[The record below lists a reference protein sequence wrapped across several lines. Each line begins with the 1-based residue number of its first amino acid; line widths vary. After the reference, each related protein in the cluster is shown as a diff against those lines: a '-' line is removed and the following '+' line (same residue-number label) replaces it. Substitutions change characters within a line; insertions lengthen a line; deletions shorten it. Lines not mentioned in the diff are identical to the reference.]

1 MEQIIAAMKLDGKRK
16 AEADGTARA
25 PAHYVRG
32 EERQR
37 QKAAT
42 RRRALSIGVQ
52 LSGGDFNR
60 HLNSIG
66 LLLYECEL
74 MRVDQVPLAS
84 VRRPLQ
90 RFLDEDKVEALMASI
105 RLEGLRE
112 PIDLLEVDGQLWGFN
127 GCHRV
132 AAHERLGLPTI
143 RARIRQATSRDLNL
157 HLR

>member
-1 MEQIIAAMKLDGKRK
+1 
-16 AEADGTARA
+16 
-25 PAHYVRG
+25 
-32 EERQR
+32 
-37 QKAAT
+37 
-42 RRRALSIGVQ
+42 
-52 LSGGDFNR
+52 
-60 HLNSIG
+60 
-66 LLLYECEL
+66 
-74 MRVDQVPLAS
+74 MRVDKVPLAS

-105 RLEGLRE
+105 RQEGLRE